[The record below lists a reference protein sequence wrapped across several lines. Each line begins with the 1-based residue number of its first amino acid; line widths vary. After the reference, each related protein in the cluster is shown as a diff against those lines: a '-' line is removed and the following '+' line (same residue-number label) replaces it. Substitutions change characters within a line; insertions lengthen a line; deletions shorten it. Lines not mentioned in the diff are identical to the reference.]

1 MSFVGLTD
9 SLAAVKAVSQ
19 VAGQVADRTRHV
31 SLPSFVRPS
40 LIESPNFMQASL
52 AEEPVVNDILK
63 NLYNIYVGYILCALQ
78 MNDLVVGNRR
88 VRDILET
95 VSTAGAFES
104 FIDTKSLVTGL
115 QGSIETVRPVVYN
128 KKGEVVDNPDDYETK
143 PHPTQWGSLIVAYD
157 ASGRP
162 IRKSTPPQA
171 THNTRAVTSPD
182 KAHNIPIASGRQIEL
197 TFSTGPDSDPITLTI
212 NVKFNTR
219 LVPDSVMEFILSQD
233 FTNDIYRRWLQYRAG
248 EIRFLKDFVLGV
260 DKVNRKLDAVKKD
273 TTGVLTDMFAHKNK
287 NVFKRILSVVGK
299 GPTSHNLANSILMI
313 DEATAARETKKIGFS
328 FDRLSDRKRF
338 FDNTYNLFIVLVDN
352 RYSRVTIYTNGIDQS
367 ASYSFNDLKASAATD
382 KMSMK
387 EIVDYLSRSQMPKF

>member
-143 PHPTQWGSLIVAYD
+143 PHPTKWNDLIVAYD